1 MLFGVSCIVYC
12 GRSLSRRCVDSTGS
26 GCGGAHALRGAHARG
41 VQEENKLKRRGRQSV
56 IRGIGRG
63 GGGGGGALA
72 VRTRRHV
79 GCAVN
84 EETRFVLTGS
94 SFVSADPQS
103 ALIIS
108 KMAALSL

>member
-56 IRGIGRG
+56 IRGIG
-63 GGGGGGALA
+63 GGGGARA
-72 VRTRRHV
+72 VSTRRHV

-84 EETRFVLTGS
+84 EETRFALTGS